1 MKRLYFYML
10 LLGLFFS
17 TACSE
22 RMDTPAPVAK
32 LPDSPWVL
40 KGMQDVAGAEL
51 YAACASC
58 HMADASGRS
67 DGMVPRLAGQLEKVL
82 IHKLQKLRDG
92 TITLP
97 VMVPFARALTP
108 AEITQ
113 VAHYIATLPS
123 PKGGVAS
130 DKNYETHCA
139 GCHGEE
145 GQGNDVLL
153 APKLCGQH
161 EQYLSRRIFE
171 ITQNL
176 RGDADMGMVATLNTM
191 EQGML
196 DDIAQWLAVGQ
207 CKSTTEKTEKRN
219 EQ

>member
-1 MKRLYFYML
+1 MMRLYSYML
-10 LLGLFFS
+10 VIGVFFS
-17 TACSE
+17 IGCSE
-22 RMDTPAPVAK
+22 RIDAPAPVAE

-40 KGMQDVAGAEL
+40 NEVTDVDDAEL

-67 DGMVPRLAGQLEKVL
+67 DGLVPRLAGQLEKVL

-92 TITLP
+92 TVTLP

-108 AEITQ
+108 VEVTQ

-123 PKGGVAS
+123 PKSGVALN
-130 DKNYETHCA
+130 KNYATYCA
-139 GCHGEE
+139 SCHGEE
-145 GQGNDVLL
+145 GQGNDVFL

-161 EQYLSRRIFE
+161 EQYLSRRMIE

-176 RGDADMGMVATLNTM
+176 RGDADMGMVAMLNTM
-191 EQGML
+191 EQSTR

-207 CKSTTEKTEKRN
+207 CKSTTEKTEKHN

>member
-1 MKRLYFYML
+1 MKYLYSYML
-10 LLGLFFS
+10 LVGLFFS
-17 TACSE
+17 MGCSE
-22 RMDTPAPVAK
+22 QIDAPAPVAE

-40 KGMQDVAGAEL
+40 NEVADVVSAEL

-67 DGMVPRLAGQLEKVL
+67 DGLVPRLAGQLEKVL

-92 TITLP
+92 TVTLP

-108 AEITQ
+108 VEVTQ
-113 VAHYIATLPS
+113 VAHYIAALPS
-123 PKGGVAS
+123 PKSGVAS
-130 DKNYETHCA
+130 NKNYVTYCA
-139 GCHGEE
+139 GCHGSE

-161 EQYLSRRIFE
+161 EQYLSRRMIE

-176 RGDADMGMVATLNTM
+176 RGDADMGMVATLDTM
-191 EQGML
+191 EQYMR
-196 DDIAQWLAVGQ
+196 DDIAQWLAAGQ
-207 CKSTTEKTEKRN
+207 CKSATEKTEKRN
-219 EQ
+219 E